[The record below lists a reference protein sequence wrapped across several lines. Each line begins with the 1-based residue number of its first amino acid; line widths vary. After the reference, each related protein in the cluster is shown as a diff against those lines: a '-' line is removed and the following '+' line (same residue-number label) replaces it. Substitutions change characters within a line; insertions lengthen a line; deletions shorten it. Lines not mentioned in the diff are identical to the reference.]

1 MTMENFTQKAQQ
13 AISESQQLALKNHNQ
28 QVDGEHLHAALLDQ
42 SDGLIPRLMQ
52 LIGVDASRYKA
63 DVDALVDNLPKVDG
77 NVQLYA
83 TRRFNELLLHAVDLT
98 KTFGDEYA
106 GVEHLYLALMDEHDT
121 PSTRIMQRYGITRE
135 KVLEALKQVRGNQR
149 LAGS

>member
-63 DVDALVDNLPKVDG
+63 DVDALVDEFIAKLQASGSQRIVDEAQA
-77 NVQLYA
+77 QLTA
-83 TRRFNELLLHAVDLT
+83 WRASVGRTTL
-98 KTFGDEYA
+98 
-106 GVEHLYLALMDEHDT
+106 
-121 PSTRIMQRYGITRE
+121 
-135 KVLEALKQVRGNQR
+135 
-149 LAGS
+149 

>member
-63 DVDALVDNLPKVDG
+63 DVDALVDNLPKVDC
-77 NVQLYA
+77 Q
-83 TRRFNELLLHAVDLT
+83 
-98 KTFGDEYA
+98 GDA
-106 GVEHLYLALMDEHDT
+106 AHSRPH
-121 PSTRIMQRYGITRE
+121 
-135 KVLEALKQVRGNQR
+135 R
-149 LAGS
+149 LAQAHLRAGQCAYVADARPGGHISAHGF